1 MDCYIIRKPRILEIF
16 NKYED
21 IAQKMKYKVFKK
33 YRDHLRNPI
42 KAHKEENEQSVSYHK
57 SKNKLGSHSNT
68 ERSSVD

>member
-42 KAHKEENEQSVSYHK
+42 KAHKEENE
-57 SKNKLGSHSNT
+57 
-68 ERSSVD
+68 